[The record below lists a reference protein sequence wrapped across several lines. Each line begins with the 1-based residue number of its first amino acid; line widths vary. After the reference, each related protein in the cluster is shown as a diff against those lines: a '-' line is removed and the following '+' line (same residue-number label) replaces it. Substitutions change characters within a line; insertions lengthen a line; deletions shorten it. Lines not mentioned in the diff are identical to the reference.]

1 MNVTENVRTRHFL
14 EDGGEMGALTRSFD
28 WSQTSIGHYDTWPQS
43 LQTTVGIILHSD
55 FPMFLW
61 WGDEMIQFYND
72 AYRPSLGLEG
82 KHPKALGQNAKEC
95 WPEIW
100 DIIHPLIIKVKNT
113 GRSFFSEDQ
122 LIPIDRN
129 GQRED
134 VYWTFSYSAV
144 IGEYGN
150 IDGVLVVCNET
161 TRKVQ
166 SLIEI
171 KNTKIQLEQSEK
183 NLKNVILQA
192 PVAMC
197 ILKGGEHVVEIANE
211 RMLEL
216 WGKTA
221 KDVINKPLFVGLSE
235 AKDQGFEDLLNSV
248 YTTGQT
254 FTSPGLPVTLPRNGK
269 LEAVYVN
276 FVYEA
281 FRSGE
286 GNITGVMVV
295 ATDVT
300 EQVTAAN
307 KIQESEEALKTF
319 KFFADNVTDFIG
331 ICDIQGKPFYINDS
345 GLKKVGLE
353 SDQIE
358 EISLTEFFFPEDV
371 HFVMNEFIPR
381 VLVAGADETE
391 IRFRH
396 FKSGEPIWMMYN
408 VTLLY
413 DPAGEIIGLATI
425 CRDIS
430 EQRSFAE
437 KLSKEVKDRT
447 LELER
452 KNNELEQF
460 TYAASHDMQEPLRKV
475 QAFISIIMKTNREQL
490 DERGRMYLDKIVS
503 SVARMKTIIDDLLN
517 YSHQTNASQQLV
529 PTDLNEVLANVE
541 ADLEMII
548 QKKAAVIVKDPL
560 PVITVSPSQ
569 INQLFYN
576 LINNSLKFVRPDSNP
591 YIEIHLKEVNEND
604 LERTKSLDPGK
615 PYIKIVFSDN
625 GIGFEPEYAENIFSL
640 FTRLH
645 GRSEYEGTGIGLA
658 LCKKIIDNHSGSIY
672 AESTPGEGSRFH
684 VILPLIGVD

>member
-1 MNVTENVRTRHFL
+1 MNAEKVRTYHFL
-14 EDGGEMGALTRSFD
+14 EDGGEMGELTRSFD

-43 LQTTVGIILHSD
+43 LQTTVSIILHSH

-61 WGDEMIQFYND
+61 WGDDMIQFYND
-72 AYRPSLGLEG
+72 AYRPSLGREG
-82 KHPKALGQNAKEC
+82 KHPKALGQNAEAC

-100 DIIHPLIIKVKNT
+100 DIIYPLITKVKTT
-113 GRSFFSEDQ
+113 GESFFSEDQ

-144 IGEYGN
+144 IGEYGD

-171 KNTKIQLEQSEK
+171 NQTKILLEQSER
-183 NLKNVILQA
+183 NLRNVILQA

-197 ILKGGEHVVEIANE
+197 ILKGSEHVVEIANE

-216 WGKTA
+216 WGKA
-221 KDVINKPLFVGLSE
+221 AGDIVAKPLFLGLPE
-235 AKDQGFEDLLNSV
+235 AKDQGFEDLLNNV
-248 YTTGQT
+248 YTTGMT

-269 LEAVYVN
+269 IEIVYVN

-281 FRSGE
+281 FRSG
-286 GNITGVMVV
+286 NSDITGVMVV

-307 KIQESEEALKTF
+307 KIQENEEALKTF

-345 GLKKVGLE
+345 GLRQVGLE
-353 SDQIE
+353 AEQIE
-358 EISLTEFFFPEDV
+358 QTTIHEFFFPEDV
-371 HFVMNEFIPR
+371 EFIMNNFIPR
-381 VLVAGADETE
+381 VLVAGSDETE

-396 FKSGEPIWMMYN
+396 FKTGEPIWMMYS

-425 CRDIS
+425 SRDIS

-437 KLSKEVKDRT
+437 KLSAEVKDRT

-475 QAFISIIMKTNREQL
+475 QAFISIIMKTNRDQL
-490 DERGRMYLDKIVS
+490 DERGRMYLDKIVG
-503 SVARMKTIIDDLLN
+503 SVSRMKTIIDDLLN
-517 YSHQTNASQQLV
+517 YSHQTSESQQLV
-529 PTDLNEVLANVE
+529 PTDLNEVLSNVE

-548 QKKAAVIVKDPL
+548 QKKNAVIIKDPL
-560 PVITVSPSQ
+560 PVLMIVPSQ

-576 LINNSLKFVRPDSNP
+576 LINNSLKFVSPDSTP
-591 YIEIHLKEVNEND
+591 HIEIRLKEMEEVD
-604 LERTKSLDPGK
+604 FERRKSLDPSK

-625 GIGFEPEYAENIFSL
+625 GIGFEPEYAESIFSL

-658 LCKKIIDNHSGSIY
+658 LCKKIIDNHNGSIY
-672 AESTPGEGSRFH
+672 ADSKPGEGSCFH